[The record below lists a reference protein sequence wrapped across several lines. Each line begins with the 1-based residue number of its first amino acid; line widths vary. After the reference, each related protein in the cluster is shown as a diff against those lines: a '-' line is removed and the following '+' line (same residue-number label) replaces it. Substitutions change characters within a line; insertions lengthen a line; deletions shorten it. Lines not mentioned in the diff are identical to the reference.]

1 VGQLFLQAANDLT
14 TVLEGVGMLDTKLEE
29 HGGDRHWKFILTLR
43 AGGAKDQIWSRERAG
58 MLKRRRE
65 MCSE

>member
-1 VGQLFLQAANDLT
+1 
-14 TVLEGVGMLDTKLEE
+14 VGMLDTKLEE